1 LKDLEGF
8 ELDQLDKWK
17 SEMSEAEYSD
27 EGLGL
32 NMGGKMMNLDLAS
45 STLTVNY
52 SDRLVLLIREVRQL
66 AEIGLKGKVPP

>member
-1 LKDLEGF
+1 
-8 ELDQLDKWK
+8 
-17 SEMSEAEYSD
+17 MSEAEYSD

>member
-1 LKDLEGF
+1 
-8 ELDQLDKWK
+8 
-17 SEMSEAEYSD
+17 MSQAEYSD

>member
-1 LKDLEGF
+1 
-8 ELDQLDKWK
+8 
-17 SEMSEAEYSD
+17 
-27 EGLGL
+27 
-32 NMGGKMMNLDLAS
+32 MNLDLAS

>member
-1 LKDLEGF
+1 MKDLEGF